1 MIRSSRLEVDP
12 MDARCTTIG
21 FAMVSALGACALE
34 TDAVSYTRVD
44 QDALDASGGTFV
56 LDLSIGSAAYV
67 VDLET
72 IDTSSLAIVCPNGM
86 SMPLETWVA
95 VQPDPVAALFDR
107 TSPESVVVA
116 ADEECGQIALE
127 TSSDRS
133 DCTSI
138 CSRCPDGAVV
148 CRLDCGR

>member
-1 MIRSSRLEVDP
+1 MGL
-12 MDARCTTIG
+12 AL
-21 FAMVSALGACALE
+21 VSMLGARALE
-34 TDAVSYTRVD
+34 TDAVSFTRVD

-56 LDLSIGSAAYV
+56 LDLSSGSAAFV
-67 VDLET
+67 VDLESV
-72 IDTSSLAIVCPNGM
+72 DTSSLAIVCPNGM

-95 VQPDPVAALFDR
+95 VQPDPVAALFDGM
-107 TSPESVVVA
+107 SPDSVVIA
-116 ADEECGQIALE
+116 ADEECGERALE

-148 CRLDCGR
+148 CRLDCPR

>member
-1 MIRSSRLEVDP
+1 MGL
-12 MDARCTTIG
+12 
-21 FAMVSALGACALE
+21 AMMSMLGACALE
-34 TDAVSYTRVD
+34 ADAVSFTRVD

-56 LDLSIGSAAYV
+56 LDLSIRSAAYV

-72 IDTSSLAIVCPNGM
+72 IDTSSLAIICPNGM

-95 VQPDPVAALFDR
+95 VQPEPVAELFGR
-107 TSPESVVVA
+107 TSPDSVVIA
-116 ADEECGQIALE
+116 ADEECGEVALE

-133 DCTSI
+133 DCASI

-148 CRLDCGR
+148 CRLDCP